1 MLKKVVKVKAG
12 YEELHCDLVA
22 KLENIELEAMA
33 KVEAM
38 IADDK
43 KILNDMLAII
53 TYEEEVEETEEPEE
67 TESTPEYSA
76 ENF

>member
-1 MLKKVVKVKAG
+1 MLVKKVKEG

-53 TYEEEVEETEEPEE
+53 TYEEEVEEE
-67 TESTPEYSA
+67 TELAPEYPA

>member
-1 MLKKVVKVKAG
+1 MLVKKVKAG

-53 TYEEEVEETEEPEE
+53 TYEEEVEETEEPE

>member
-1 MLKKVVKVKAG
+1 MLVKKVKEG

-53 TYEEEVEETEEPEE
+53 TYEEEVEEEL
-67 TESTPEYSA
+67 ESTPEYPA

>member
-1 MLKKVVKVKAG
+1 MLVTKVKEG

-53 TYEEEVEETEEPEE
+53 TYEEEVEETEELE
-67 TESTPEYSA
+67 TESTPEYPA

>member
-1 MLKKVVKVKAG
+1 MLVKKVKDG
-12 YEELHCDLVA
+12 YEELHADLVA

-53 TYEEEVEETEEPEE
+53 TYEEEVEEE
-67 TESTPEYSA
+67 TESTPEYPA